1 MENPCFCLF
10 FCGSLYT
17 ITFNSVYSAPRHK
30 LSRWKEFWGFSAQY
44 TSYTQSLWTVV
55 TDFCLATYVKRY
67 KRMVSPF
74 LVGWWIKQKS
84 TLRLHSWQNESK
96 IHFFHGYVQ
105 LFFFS
110 LQKWKNPSI
119 LTEQF
124 EFGFDV
130 DATFGFYFFVK
141 HQLSWAGRFVFSAG
155 RNIHNVH
162 KKNWHTNCRNFVF
175 SIALKIKRKQA
186 FKPNPNC
193 YNICRKNFALLKCC
207 LFFINTLK

>member
-1 MENPCFCLF
+1 MRLTLKDIKGWSVLSSSDDELNKSQRWDCIH
-10 FCGSLYT
+10 GKTNRKYT
-17 ITFNSVYSAPRHK
+17 
-30 LSRWKEFWGFSAQY
+30 FSMDMF
-44 TSYTQSLWTVV
+44 SCS
-55 TDFCLATYVKRY
+55 
-67 KRMVSPF
+67 
-74 LVGWWIKQKS
+74 
-84 TLRLHSWQNESK
+84 
-96 IHFFHGYVQ
+96 
-105 LFFFS
+105 FFS

-175 SIALKIKRKQA
+175 SIASKIKRKQA

-207 LFFINTLK
+207 LFFYKYSKIVIDILYVTIYNFIFTWLHSYIYDYCFILFQQT